1 MRFVVFCIVIILS
14 AIFCPRVYSIQQ
26 DNVEQKYFNFILPQ
40 NVLKDGQEIKV
51 EFSWNIKDFNM
62 ADQKRLTVRPFISA
76 GAVEIYN
83 QDLGTYVGNADF
95 NTRLP
100 YLQKEILLRFKGV
113 QSSENPIS
121 LHFVIYDT
129 LTGLNYS
136 TPTKNIWGTAYY
148 KKYTDLL
155 NENLL
160 KDYGES
166 EESAIGDIEDATTVE
181 KKPRDPPK
189 IYLWYLSPAF
199 FLYGLLKSHNGSG

>member
-62 ADQKRLTVRPFISA
+62 ADQNRLTVRPFISA

-136 TPTKNIWGTAYY
+136 TPIKNIWGTAYY

-166 EESAIGDIEDATTVE
+166 EESAIGDIEDTKTADE
-181 KKPRDPPK
+181 KPRDPPK

-199 FLYGLLKSHNGSG
+199 FLYGLLKSPNGFG